1 MAAPNPSMKELA
13 RQLLV
18 SSQNPS
24 DLPVNNVAIA
34 IGKLR
39 ISLTRF
45 AGNDGFVSLLRRA
58 LVLARAEVLS
68 LQSVKVG
75 PDGHILGF
83 EQIAIESPNEGIE
96 EAIAITAQL
105 LTLLGCFI
113 GEPLTRSILREA
125 WPDIPLE
132 DLHL

>member
-1 MAAPNPSMKELA
+1 MKDLA
-13 RQLLV
+13 RRLLV

-24 DLPVNNVAIA
+24 EPHVHRVVIA

-45 AGNDGFVSLLRRA
+45 AGTDSFVSLLRRA
-58 LVLARAEVLS
+58 LVLARAEAPL
-68 LQSVKVG
+68 LQGVKVG
-75 PDGHILGF
+75 QDGHLLGF
-83 EQIAIESPNEGIE
+83 EQIAIASPNEGIE

-125 WPDIPLE
+125 WPDIPLD
-132 DLHL
+132 DLHS

>member
-1 MAAPNPSMKELA
+1 MKDHA
-13 RQLLV
+13 RRLLV

-24 DLPVNNVAIA
+24 EPHVHQVVIA

-45 AGNDGFVSLLRRA
+45 AGTDGFVSLLRRA
-58 LVLARAEVLS
+58 LVLARAEVPS
-68 LQSVKVG
+68 LQSVKAG
-75 PDGHILGF
+75 PDGHLLGF
-83 EQIAIESPNEGIE
+83 EQIAIDSPNEGIE

-132 DLHL
+132 DLHS